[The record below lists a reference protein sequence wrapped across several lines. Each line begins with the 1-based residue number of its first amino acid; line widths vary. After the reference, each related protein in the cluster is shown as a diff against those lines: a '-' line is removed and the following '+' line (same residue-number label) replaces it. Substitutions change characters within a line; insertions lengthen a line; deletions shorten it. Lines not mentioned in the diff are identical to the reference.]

1 MSPLPALALFSVF
14 ATLVLVLPVGAIRFS
29 DRGGV
34 DGIDL
39 ASLPENLA
47 VPLRNADQHS
57 RWTRSTAVL
66 AAFAAAIVVGLASP
80 RTAPG
85 AFGLVGLTVLL
96 LGERRSP
103 VVTTATRT
111 AVLAPRRVR
120 DYLPRRAALV
130 PIGVMTVL
138 AFFALGVPTASSSP
152 GATPPPEHSTVLPA
166 GSYLSG
172 TSTDS
177 NGDTLASIFCPWPG
191 AHFLAPIMLT
201 LVAQLAL
208 AAVGLRTVAAREQVS
223 TSRDD
228 GLDTVLRRR
237 SSEGIVG
244 FLLVA
249 LALPLPLFGHS
260 MVEAATWRVAEWDY
274 LRGTVG
280 GLGILV
286 AVGCMAAGVGL
297 LIRRTSVVVGPRRHD
312 PAPAG
317 ADLPSED
324 RA

>member
-1 MSPLPALALFSVF
+1 M
-14 ATLVLVLPVGAIRFS
+14 
-29 DRGGV
+29 
-34 DGIDL
+34 
-39 ASLPENLA
+39 
-47 VPLRNADQHS
+47 
-57 RWTRSTAVL
+57 
-66 AAFAAAIVVGLASP
+66 
-80 RTAPG
+80 
-85 AFGLVGLTVLL
+85 
-96 LGERRSP
+96 
-103 VVTTATRT
+103 
-111 AVLAPRRVR
+111 
-120 DYLPRRAALV
+120 
-130 PIGVMTVL
+130 
-138 AFFALGVPTASSSP
+138 
-152 GATPPPEHSTVLPA
+152 
-166 GSYLSG
+166 
-172 TSTDS
+172 
-177 NGDTLASIFCPWPG
+177 
-191 AHFLAPIMLT
+191 
-201 LVAQLAL
+201 
-208 AAVGLRTVAAREQVS
+208 S

>member
-1 MSPLPALALFSVF
+1 M
-14 ATLVLVLPVGAIRFS
+14 
-29 DRGGV
+29 
-34 DGIDL
+34 
-39 ASLPENLA
+39 
-47 VPLRNADQHS
+47 
-57 RWTRSTAVL
+57 
-66 AAFAAAIVVGLASP
+66 
-80 RTAPG
+80 
-85 AFGLVGLTVLL
+85 LL

-138 AFFALGVPTASSSP
+138 ALGVPTASSSP